1 MASKKVVK
9 KTVNLTGVEQE
20 KTSLVLKE
28 KKAEK
33 KITSKADIA
42 KANEKLVKA
51 KREEESKK
59 EQADTKHGQPQG
71 IARTRKIKSYKL
83 SIDVRDLL
91 KAGCHLGHKQAKT
104 NPKAKENVYAIK
116 NGVAV
121 FDLIKSME
129 HLQAACDFLHQQAK
143 AGKKIILVGTKRQ
156 AREVV
161 KRVAEETGMPYV
173 TTRWLGGTVSNWDQ
187 IKKNIDRL
195 SDLKKGMEE
204 NRFVE
209 NTKKEKLMIAKD
221 IIRLERIVGGLAKLD
236 KIFDVIFAVDAG
248 FEKTAIREAKFKNI
262 PVVAMVDS
270 DTDPAIVD
278 YPIPLNDDNV
288 KSVSLIVEEVGRAIK

>member
-1 MASKKVVK
+1 MVNK

-20 KTSLVLKE
+20 KTSLVLKDQKAKE
-28 KKAEK
+28 KKL
-33 KITSKADIA
+33 SKADIA
-42 KANEKLVKA
+42 KANEKLIKA
-51 KREEESKK
+51 KKEAEPKK
-59 EQADTKHGQPQG
+59 EKKVEEKKIVAETKKTKPF
-71 IARTRKIKSYKL
+71 RL
-83 SIDVRDLL
+83 SINVKDLL

-104 NPKAKENVYAIK
+104 NPKARENIYMIK
-116 NGVAV
+116 NGMVV

-129 HLQAACDFLHQQAK
+129 YLQTACDFLHQQAK
-143 AGKKIILVGTKRQ
+143 AGKKIVLVGTKRQ

-173 TTRWLGGTVSNWDQ
+173 TARWLGGLVSNWEQ

-195 SDLKKGMEE
+195 NDLKKGMEE
-204 NRFVE
+204 NRFSE
-209 NTKKEKLMIAKD
+209 YTKKEKAMMSKD

-236 KIFDVIFAVDAG
+236 KIFDVIFVVDAG
-248 FEKTAIREAKFKNI
+248 FEKTAVREAKFRDI

-288 KSVSLIVEEVGRAIK
+288 KSVSLIVEEIGRAIKS